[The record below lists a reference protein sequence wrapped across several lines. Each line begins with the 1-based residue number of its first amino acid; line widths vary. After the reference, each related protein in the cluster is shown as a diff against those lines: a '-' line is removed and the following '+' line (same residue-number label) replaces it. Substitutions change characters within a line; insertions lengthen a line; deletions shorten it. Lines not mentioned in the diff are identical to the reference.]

1 MNLEKKVFSRFFLR
15 AYVNLKYSFV
25 SWLSAVDVVQD
36 LNQKTA
42 DYNCHASIAQMG
54 IYAESVIIVTGRSHS
69 WIRLL

>member
-1 MNLEKKVFSRFFLR
+1 MR

-25 SWLSAVDVVQD
+25 SWLSVVDVVQD

-42 DYNCHASIAQMG
+42 DYNCHATIAQMA
-54 IYAESVIIVTGRSHS
+54 IHAESVIIVTGRSHS